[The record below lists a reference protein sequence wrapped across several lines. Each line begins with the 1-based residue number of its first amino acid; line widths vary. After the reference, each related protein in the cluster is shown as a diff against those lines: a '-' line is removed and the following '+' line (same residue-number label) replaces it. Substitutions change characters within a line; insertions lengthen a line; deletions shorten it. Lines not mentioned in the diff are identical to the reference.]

1 MAIHLESPS
10 LLLNSYDFTDAFG
23 GFGMLMDRTWNCP
36 KYTTVKHI
44 ANWIGI
50 AAKEAGGRL
59 ANVVLNFHGEPGR
72 VLVGEATPG
81 KMMHTGTYIKETFHV
96 IDNDN
101 AGVLFPL
108 RQFKIGTLWF
118 HSCDLAGG
126 TIGKTFC
133 RQVAMMAAA
142 TSSRLRRS
150 RRNGGTSSTRFSCP
164 RAQSMTMRDRSS
176 SGISTAISSLSI
188 RTGARGSRNLG

>member
-1 MAIHLESPS
+1 MAIHLEGPS

-23 GFGMLMDRTWNCP
+23 GCGMLMDKTWNCP
-36 KYTTVKHI
+36 KYTTVKHV

-118 HSCDLAGG
+118 HSCDLAGR

-133 RQVAMMAAA
+133 RQVAMTAGCNVVAAEQEQQEWWNFVNA
-142 TSSRLRRS
+142 VFMPKGSIDDYEGPVYIWDKHGNQQPFDP
-150 RRNGGTSSTRFSCP
+150 NGGSWK
-164 RAQSMTMRDRSS
+164 
-176 SGISTAISSLSI
+176 
-188 RTGARGSRNLG
+188 

>member
-1 MAIHLESPS
+1 MSIHLEGPS
-10 LLLNSYDFTDAFG
+10 LLLNSYDFADAFG
-23 GFGMLMDRTWNCP
+23 GCGMLMDKTWNCP
-36 KYTTVKHI
+36 KNTTAKHV
-44 ANWIGI
+44 ANWIGV
-50 AAKEAGGRL
+50 AAKDAGGSL

-81 KMMHTGTYIKETFHV
+81 KMMRSGTYINETFHV

-126 TIGKTFC
+126 TIGKKFC
-133 RQVAMMAAA
+133 RQLAITAGCAVVAAEKEQEEWWNFVNAIFMPKGSIDDFEGPVYIWDKKGEMQKFDP
-142 TSSRLRRS
+142 
-150 RRNGGTSSTRFSCP
+150 NGGSWK
-164 RAQSMTMRDRSS
+164 
-176 SGISTAISSLSI
+176 
-188 RTGARGSRNLG
+188 